1 MEKTLQSFYDMVNS
15 VTDKIEEVD
24 KTMCQIITALGGKIT
39 LDSDNDGDSLTVDMY
54 HSDGISYECNIVEI
68 TVNTMGDYQTVHI
81 TGESV
86 QYGTMME
93 CDLCLL
99 SLSDIATVIKIVS
112 EYKNS

>member
-1 MEKTLQSFYDMVNS
+1 MEKTLKSFYDMVNS
-15 VTDKIEEVD
+15 MADKIEEVD

-39 LDSDNDGDSLTVDMY
+39 LDPNNYGDSLTVDMY
-54 HSDGISYECNIVEI
+54 YNDGISYECNIVEI
-68 TVNTMGDYQTVHI
+68 TVNTMGDDQTVHI

-99 SLSDIATVIKIVS
+99 SLCDIATVVKIVS